1 MGLGFAGREASK
13 KECTAVC
20 VIAAA
25 AIVQIAASVMFTN
38 IDFAAFTIFLL
49 MCAAGCMALKTAKEI
64 AVLSQE
70 NKQAVY
76 ETLKAD
82 IYDAAR
88 YASPGEFSGTARYNS
103 FKASLKST
111 VL

>member
-1 MGLGFAGREASK
+1 MGLGFREASK
-13 KECTAVC
+13 MEHTAVY

-25 AIVQIAASVMFTN
+25 ALILTAASIMSFSV
-38 IDFAAFTIFLL
+38 DLAAFTIFIL
-49 MCAAGCMALKTAKEI
+49 MCTAGCMALKTAKEI

-88 YASPGEFSGTARYNS
+88 YASPGEFSGAEKYNA
-103 FKASLKST
+103 FKASLKSAA
-111 VL
+111 L